1 MGDQGHGRYWGQGRS
16 GGGRED
22 MEEQTILAAL
32 GQGQY
37 MDRTGTG
44 HGQDRDMT
52 GTGQGQEEGDRR
64 KGTGQGQG
72 QDSFFLQGQD
82 SFFLHVICLFTKWF
96 TIGIDHHKW
105 CIA

>member
-1 MGDQGHGRYWGQGRS
+1 MGGRREW
-16 GGGRED
+16 GGREE

-32 GQGQY
+32 EL
-37 MDRTGTG
+37 TG